1 MTIKGGETMTYY
13 NAYLVKAE
21 GIIWKFNNIQK
32 AMDFART
39 MLTAEGEITVS
50 IKKIKSEEVEV

>member
-1 MTIKGGETMTYY
+1 MANY

-21 GIIWKFNNIQK
+21 GIIWRFNNIQK

-39 MLTAEGEITVS
+39 MLTAEGEIVVA
-50 IKKIKSEEVEV
+50 IRKVNEEKGDE

>member
-1 MTIKGGETMTYY
+1 MTYY

-21 GIIWKFNNIQK
+21 GIIWRFNNIQK

-50 IKKIKSEEVEV
+50 IKKVKTEEVELNG